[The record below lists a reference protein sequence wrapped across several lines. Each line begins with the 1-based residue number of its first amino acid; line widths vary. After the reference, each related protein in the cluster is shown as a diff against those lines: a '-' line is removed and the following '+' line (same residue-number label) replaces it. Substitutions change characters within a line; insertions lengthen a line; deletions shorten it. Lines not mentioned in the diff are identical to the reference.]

1 MNTNRSFFGIACRA
15 AAFSFLMA
23 GTASLLQA
31 QQPQPVGSTLKAPL
45 FLASESAPAGATA
58 PSYSIFTSSSSSS
71 SDTAVA
77 SDSNSNARFR
87 LSSAAPDSSQPPPRR
102 RYGRPNYS
110 DSHSNPDGS
119 PKWTFMVGGGLGLPI
134 GDTHVYETPS
144 YGFQFGG
151 GRNFNKTVGV
161 LLQFDYD
168 HFGLQGATIANQEY
182 IYNYCTPAQVTAG
195 YCAPAGP
202 GQGGNITQLDGNNHV
217 WSFTV
222 NPTFTLATEGS
233 LGAYM
238 VVGGGFYH
246 KVTNFTLPQTQQAC
260 GIYGCGYYTVNANV
274 DHYTSNAPGV
284 GGGFGLTYKFSKFS
298 NERFFV
304 EGRYVFMANE
314 NRPGVT
320 TKNVASAP
328 LTASNLYP
336 ANSHRTTYIPITFGL
351 RF

>member
-1 MNTNRSFFGIACRA
+1 MNTNRSFFGIACRV

-31 QQPQPVGSTLKAPL
+31 QQSQPVGSTLKAPL

-58 PSYSIFTSSSSSS
+58 PSYSIFSSSSSSS
-71 SDTAVA
+71 SDATVA
-77 SDSNSNARFR
+77 SDSNSNARFM
-87 LSSAAPDSSQPPPRR
+87 LSSAALDSSQPPPRR

-144 YGFQFGG
+144 YDFQFGG